1 VEKSMADDRF
11 MRERKG
17 LFIRGK
23 FLDKEKLIKVA
34 KSQAKALG
42 MKGKIVVIDIGNY
55 NQEIEGQTVVVESS
69 GSEYNTPGSGR
80 KRFRR

>member
-1 VEKSMADDRF
+1 MAEFRF
-11 MRERKG
+11 LKKRKG

-42 MKGKIVVIDIGNY
+42 LKGKIVVVDIGNY
-55 NQEIEGQTVVVESS
+55 KPEIEGQAVVVESLGS
-69 GSEYNTPGSGR
+69 GYNTPGSRSKSLR
-80 KRFRR
+80 K

>member
-1 VEKSMADDRF
+1 MAENRF
-11 MRERKG
+11 LKERKG

-42 MKGKIVVIDIGNY
+42 LKGKIVVLDLGNY
-55 NQEIEGQTVVVESS
+55 NPEIEGQTVVVESLGSRYNALGS
-69 GSEYNTPGSGR
+69 GSKSPRG
-80 KRFRR
+80 

>member
-1 VEKSMADDRF
+1 MAENRF
-11 MRERKG
+11 LKERKG

-42 MKGKIVVIDIGNY
+42 LKGKIVVVDLGNY
-55 NQEIEGQTVVVESS
+55 NPEIEGQAVVVEFLGS
-69 GSEYNTPGSGR
+69 GYNTPGSGS
-80 KRFRR
+80 KSLRR

>member
-1 VEKSMADDRF
+1 MAENRF
-11 MRERKG
+11 LKERKG

-42 MKGKIVVIDIGNY
+42 LKGKIVVLDLGNY
-55 NQEIEGQTVVVESS
+55 NPEIEGQAVVVESLGS
-69 GSEYNTPGSGR
+69 GYNTPGSGS
-80 KRFRR
+80 KSLRR